1 MTTQRK
7 DPTPII
13 ITPALG
19 PVPPIYLPNLLRKT
33 KTPKRGA

>member
-1 MTTQRK
+1 MTMQRK
-7 DPTPII
+7 DPTPV

-19 PVPPIYLPNLLRKT
+19 PVPPIYLPKLVRRT

>member
-1 MTTQRK
+1 MTAQRQT
-7 DPTPII
+7 PEPII

-19 PVPPIYLPNLLRKT
+19 PVPPIYLPKLLRWT